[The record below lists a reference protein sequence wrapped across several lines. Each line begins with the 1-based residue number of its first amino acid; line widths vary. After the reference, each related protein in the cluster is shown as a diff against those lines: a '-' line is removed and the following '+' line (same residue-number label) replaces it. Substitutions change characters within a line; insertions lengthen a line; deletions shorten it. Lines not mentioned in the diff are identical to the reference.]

1 MPRKNVDR
9 EVKLIN
15 VSSRRMMLERERAVD
30 GARNPAFSKLGSTLL
45 DTYTKPDQSL
55 TKQYRHINSQI
66 RRMEATMRLKKKQ
79 FVQTSQVLNYDPIIL
94 VERPPSPVNVKMARA
109 KIMAEKMNE
118 EFIADEYKPH
128 YMRQL
133 RTKARTPSTL
143 MTIDAFTVKSKKKRN
158 IWNKTM
164 DEKDPPEF
172 QSTVRPYSKLTE
184 KEKTD
189 LQIGWSYHKPRLEAE
204 EDQEPKREN
213 TMTPK
218 AKRTQESEGE
228 TDNEEEFLTP
238 FITQMA
244 TVRRH
249 SASVATSVQKSTDL
263 TSSSREKT
271 SNKNVRF
278 VSSKPNSAN
287 LSKTGVSG
295 LVRKP
300 KTKETKIGGYYPEG
314 KGAG

>member
-1 MPRKNVDR
+1 MPRKDDR
-9 EVKLIN
+9 GRNIDRDVKLIN
-15 VSSRRMMLERERAVD
+15 MSSRRMMIERERAVD

-45 DTYTKPDQSL
+45 DTYTKPDQYL

-94 VERPPSPVNVKMARA
+94 VERPPSPENVKMAKA
-109 KIMAEKMNE
+109 KILAEEMNE

-133 RTKARTPSTL
+133 RTKAKTPSTL

-158 IWNKTM
+158 IWNKTL
-164 DEKDPPEF
+164 DERDPPEF

-204 EDQEPKREN
+204 EDQEPKREKS
-213 TMTPK
+213 MTPK
-218 AKRTQESEGE
+218 SKKAHETEGE
-228 TDNEEEFLTP
+228 TDEDEEFFTP

-249 SASVATSVQKSTDL
+249 SASVATSNQKSVDRPR
-263 TSSSREKT
+263 SGHEKT
-271 SNKNVRF
+271 GNNKNVRF

-287 LSKTGVSG
+287 IIKNGGTG
-295 LVRKP
+295 LVRKS
-300 KTKETKIGGYYPEG
+300 KISVTKIGGY
-314 KGAG
+314 